1 MQAGGGESMGV
12 VCDGGCMASQILPPV
27 RRNCDLKEE

>member
-1 MQAGGGESMGV
+1 MQAGGGESMDV
-12 VCDGGCMASQILPPV
+12 VCDGVGLASQILPPV